1 MLGPLT
7 SPCDNG
13 LIRGTARDAAGC
25 ASRSKP
31 WVLATSIIASSMAF
45 IDGSVVSVALPA
57 LQQNLHVAVREAQWI
72 VNGYMLMLGALILA
86 GGGAGDRFGRR
97 RVFMTGV
104 SVFASG
110 SALCGWAPNA
120 NILIGA
126 RVLQGIGAALLV
138 PNSLAL
144 ISAAFPESERGRAI
158 GTWAAASALTTALG
172 PVLGGWLVDTWS
184 WRLIFLINIPIAI
197 AAWLLALMHV
207 PESRDTASSKSLDW
221 QGALLATIGLG
232 AIAYGL
238 TTASAQSWSHPAVLV
253 PTLVGI
259 VVLCIFAW
267 LEARAANPMLPLALF
282 RSANFAGAN
291 SMTLFLYFSLS
302 GVLFFVPYQL
312 IRVQN
317 YSATLA
323 GASFLPFSLI
333 MGALSRWSGGLTDRY
348 GARIPL
354 IIGSTIA
361 ALGLALF
368 ATAGMERSYWM
379 SIFPAMVVLGIGMGI
394 AVAPLTTTVMRD
406 AGERYTGVASGINNA
421 TARVAG
427 LLAVALLGS
436 IAVGIFDATL
446 NDRLQRTALSPDI
459 MQAVRREIPKLADA
473 QVPANA
479 RGEQRQ
485 QLETLLKISLAHTFR
500 IVVSICASVALLSAL
515 IAAVMIDR

>member
-1 MLGPLT
+1 
-7 SPCDNG
+7 
-13 LIRGTARDAAGC
+13 
-25 ASRSKP
+25 
-31 WVLATSIIASSMAF
+31 
-45 IDGSVVSVALPA
+45 
-57 LQQNLHVAVREAQWI
+57 
-72 VNGYMLMLGALILA
+72 
-86 GGGAGDRFGRR
+86 
-97 RVFMTGV
+97 
-104 SVFASG
+104 
-110 SALCGWAPNA
+110 
-120 NILIGA
+120 
-126 RVLQGIGAALLV
+126 
-138 PNSLAL
+138 
-144 ISAAFPESERGRAI
+144 
-158 GTWAAASALTTALG
+158 
-172 PVLGGWLVDTWS
+172 
-184 WRLIFLINIPIAI
+184 
-197 AAWLLALMHV
+197 
-207 PESRDTASSKSLDW
+207 
-221 QGALLATIGLG
+221 
-232 AIAYGL
+232 
-238 TTASAQSWSHPAVLV
+238 
-253 PTLVGI
+253 
-259 VVLCIFAW
+259 
-267 LEARAANPMLPLALF
+267 
-282 RSANFAGAN
+282 
-291 SMTLFLYFSLS
+291 
-302 GVLFFVPYQL
+302 
-312 IRVQN
+312 
-317 YSATLA
+317 
-323 GASFLPFSLI
+323 

-446 NDRLQRTALSPDI
+446 NDRLQRISLSPDI
-459 MQAVRREIPKLADA
+459 VQAVRREIPKLADA